1 MTTTTRR
8 GTARDP
14 GLVGAGTVGSRP
26 VGSGPGLAG
35 TVGALAR
42 ATSLAY
48 VRDKASLFF
57 TFAFPLVFLVL
68 FGTIFGS
75 ETLPDGRSYID
86 SIASGVLSWGV
97 ANAALFGAA
106 FTLMQWRRDDLLRLV
121 RLTPTSAAS
130 VVTSRL
136 LVALVVAATQ
146 VALFLGVAMLPAFG
160 MRLADTWPVAV
171 PVLVAGVVAF
181 LAAGVL
187 IGTYADTPE
196 AVAAISNFV
205 MVPMAFLSGSFL
217 PLQTM
222 PDYLERVSRALPLRY
237 LNDGV
242 QAGFTGHGGTDQA
255 WTACLALAG
264 FALVAVLV
272 SLRTFRWSNR
282 G

>member
-1 MTTTTRR
+1 MSERSEQTIPQRR
-8 GTARDP
+8 PQVTAR
-14 GLVGAGTVGSRP
+14 
-26 VGSGPGLAG
+26 GSGTSMTG

-68 FGTIFGS
+68 FGTIFGDQR
-75 ETLPDGRSYID
+75 LADGRPYID
-86 SIASGVLSWGV
+86 SIASGVLAWGV

-121 RLTPTSAAS
+121 RLSPASAVS

-136 LVALVVAATQ
+136 LVALAVAATQ

-160 MRLADTWPVAV
+160 MRLADTWPLAV

-217 PLQTM
+217 PLETM
-222 PDYLERVSRALPLRY
+222 PDYLQQVSRALPLRY

-242 QAGFTGHGGTDQA
+242 QAGFTGDGGPQQA

-264 FALVAVLV
+264 FAVVAVV
-272 SLRTFRWSNR
+272 IGLRTFRWSGQR
-282 G
+282 

>member
-1 MTTTTRR
+1 MSAAETAATQTAGVARNR
-8 GTARDP
+8 GP
-14 GLVGAGTVGSRP
+14 AGTRP
-26 VGSGPGLAG
+26 GPAG
-35 TVGALAR
+35 TIWALAR

-68 FGTIFGS
+68 FGTIFGD
-75 ETLPDGRSYID
+75 EELPDGRAYID
-86 SIASGVLSWGV
+86 SIASGVLAWGV

-121 RLTPTSAAS
+121 RLTPTSAVA
-130 VVTSRL
+130 VVASRL
-136 LVALVVAATQ
+136 VVALLVAATQ
-146 VALFLGVAMLPAFG
+146 VALFLGIAMLPAFG
-160 MRLADTWPVAV
+160 MRLADTWPAAV
-171 PVLVAGVVAF
+171 PVLVTGVVAF

-187 IGTYADTPE
+187 IGTFADTSE

-222 PDYLERVSRALPLRY
+222 PDYLEKASRLLPLRY

-242 QAGFTGHGGTDQA
+242 QAGFTGHGGIDQV

-272 SLRTFRWSNR
+272 ALRTFRWSNR
-282 G
+282 T